1 MRWPILF
8 VLLMTV
14 PANAAGKLKADYTLT
29 VARIP
34 VGAATLESE
43 IADEAYTS
51 AMTGHANAALQMF
64 ASGKGA
70 LNARGAL
77 TGGQPEPATF
87 TFDIESDDERTAK
100 IALAFEAGL
109 AKVTAGDRPAQEGRI
124 AITEDH
130 RRNVLDP
137 LSALMLPAKADAL
150 ACARTLS
157 IYDGRR
163 RFDLKLA
170 FKRTETIKT
179 KGYDG
184 AAAVCS
190 VTFQAV
196 AGHRPEST
204 AVKFLS
210 DGREIEIWFAPVAG
224 TPLVA
229 PYRMSVASMLGN
241 IVVQANAFE
250 AVAKTKPEAKAP

>member
-1 MRWPILF
+1 MRWQASVLF
-8 VLLMTV
+8 ALLMSV
-14 PANAAGKLKADYTLT
+14 PAHAAGKLKAEYTLT

-34 VGAATLESE
+34 VGAATLESD
-43 IADEAYTS
+43 IADEAYIS
-51 AMTGHANAALQMF
+51 AMTGHASAVLQVF

-77 TGGQPEPATF
+77 AGGQPKPAAF
-87 TFDIESDDERTAK
+87 TFDIEADDDRTAK
-100 IALAFEAGL
+100 IALAFDAGL
-109 AKVTAGDRPAQEGRI
+109 AKVTAGERPAQDGRI
-124 AITEDH
+124 AVTEDH

-137 LSALMLPAKADAL
+137 LSALMLPAKADAS

-170 FKRTETIKT
+170 FKRSETIKT
-179 KGYDG
+179 KGYEG
-184 AAAVCS
+184 MAAVCA

-224 TPLVA
+224 TPLLA
-229 PYRMSVASMLGN
+229 PYRVSIAAMLGN

-250 AVAKTKPEAKAP
+250 AVAKAKAP